1 MSDLSACPCLHCV
14 ADDHRLTEEFLRR
27 EDAVER
33 IVDLTAK
40 GTLLNSCYCADRIY
54 LVCYRG
60 VATTQGIL
68 PRYEGQ
74 LIGVP

>member
-1 MSDLSACPCLHCV
+1 MSDPSACPCLHCI
-14 ADDHRLTEEFLRR
+14 ADDCRLTEEFVRR
-27 EDAVER
+27 EDAAER
-33 IVDLTAK
+33 IADLTAK
-40 GTLLNSCYCADRIY
+40 GTLHNSCYCPDRVY

-60 VATTQGIL
+60 VRSSQGIL